1 MDVKLFSSNFKIATF
16 LILAHFSFLMSFG
29 QNKPKSNLVKIGNC
43 TYSVDGN
50 ISAFNEAV
58 LLQKK
63 GDLNEAILCINA
75 VLTTFLSATT
85 RHTIIMASVHRY

>member
-50 ISAFNEAV
+50 ISAFNEATIFASFCKSKLSIYRSSMIIYGIKPKSV
-58 LLQKK
+58 LGKCL
-63 GDLNEAILCINA
+63 
-75 VLTTFLSATT
+75 
-85 RHTIIMASVHRY
+85 